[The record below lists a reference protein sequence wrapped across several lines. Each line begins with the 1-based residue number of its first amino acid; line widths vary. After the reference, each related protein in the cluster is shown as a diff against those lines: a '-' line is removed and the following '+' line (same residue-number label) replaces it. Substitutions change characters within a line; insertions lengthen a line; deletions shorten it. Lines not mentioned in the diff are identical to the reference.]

1 MQCFLPA
8 KAKQLSVETML
19 SSAETAL
26 SITKT
31 MLSKAEATLSS
42 NKIA

>member
-1 MQCFLPA
+1 MQCFPF
-8 KAKQLSVETML
+8 
-19 SSAETAL
+19 AETAL